1 MSSGKI
7 VQNYSKLVQESL
19 LFNESVIFSED
30 NLQISHQF
38 ESEPYKEG
46 SNRDLNLSLEELSN
60 RVNHNNLE
68 TIKKIHYILKN
79 TQGLTLKQKYD
90 YCSSQRFYM
99 KLYLKS
105 VSERI

>member
-7 VQNYSKLVQESL
+7 VQNYSKLVQDSL

-46 SNRDLNLSLEELSN
+46 YNGDLNSRILELSN
-60 RVNHNNLE
+60 SGIHNNLE
-68 TIKKIHYILKN
+68 MIKKIHFILKN
-79 TQGLTLKQKYD
+79 TQSLSLKQKYD

-99 KLYLKS
+99 KLYLKR